1 MIYVIFSEMRI
12 FVRIIMCCRY
22 NDLLRIINM
31 RSEKC
36 TEISNIGRKKCIIQN
51 KLGQKKC
58 VMQNKLGQK
67 KCNLCN

>member
-31 RSEKC
+31 RSEK
-36 TEISNIGRKKCIIQN
+36 
-51 KLGQKKC
+51 
-58 VMQNKLGQK
+58 MY
-67 KCNLCN
+67 